1 MELATIL
8 HNYRWLTL
16 KFLWTAN
23 LLATALVVW
32 RLYSLGLHRTYRF
45 FFASLVL
52 AVLRTTLLYPFRPD
66 GNVYYVIWSATEPLI
81 WISYVLVVS
90 ELYSL
95 TLREYTGIRSAGR
108 TFFFIAVGMSVVLSA
123 LTVFPTMAA
132 RPVRFPLFY
141 YYSLTERGVAT
152 SLAVFLLLLLLM
164 VTWFA
169 VPLSRNLLTHCCIYT
184 IYFSANNVVF
194 LYRHLGGVDAAYL
207 SSVSK
212 MSVGLICLSCWFLG
226 LSE

>member
-1 MELATIL
+1 
-8 HNYRWLTL
+8 
-16 KFLWTAN
+16 
-23 LLATALVVW
+23 
-32 RLYSLGLHRTYRF
+32 
-45 FFASLVL
+45 
-52 AVLRTTLLYPFRPD
+52 
-66 GNVYYVIWSATEPLI
+66 
-81 WISYVLVVS
+81 
-90 ELYSL
+90 
-95 TLREYTGIRSAGR
+95 
-108 TFFFIAVGMSVVLSA
+108 
-123 LTVFPTMAA
+123 MAA

-184 IYFSANNVVF
+184 IYFSANNLVF

-212 MSVGLICLSCWFLG
+212 MSVGLICLLCWFLG
-226 LSE
+226 LSESGDERIASLRLGRSPLQGQRLLGQLESLNSTLLRVARK